1 MKIVITGVLATLVL
15 TILTACNT
23 VAGIGEDI
31 TGSANWVKNE
41 ISSKPVNLGP
51 SSGDANTV
59 TVTPVSG
66 GEVTAKPVQ

>member
-1 MKIVITGVLATLVL
+1 MR
-15 TILTACNT
+15 ILIAIALLSMLSACNT

-31 TGSANWVKNE
+31 TGSANWIKNE
-41 ISSKPVNLGP
+41 ITSKPVDLGP

>member
-1 MKIVITGVLATLVL
+1 MKIVIAAVLIGLL
-15 TILTACNT
+15 IPMLTACNT

>member
-31 TGSANWVKNE
+31 TGSANWVKDE
-41 ISSKPVNLGP
+41 IAKKPVDLGP
-51 SSGDANTV
+51 SSSDIQAQSET
-59 TVTPVSG
+59 S
-66 GEVTAKPVQ
+66 K